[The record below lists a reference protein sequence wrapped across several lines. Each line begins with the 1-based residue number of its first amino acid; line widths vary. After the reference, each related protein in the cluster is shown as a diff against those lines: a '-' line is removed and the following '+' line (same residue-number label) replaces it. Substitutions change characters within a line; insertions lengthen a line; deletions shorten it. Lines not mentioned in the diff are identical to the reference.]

1 MTSKKKIPCR
11 GDVYLVNFD
20 PTLGS
25 EIKKTRPAVIIQ
37 NDLGNRFNSITIVAP
52 ITSAKRKAYR
62 VYVQITAPEG
72 GLKKDSTVLLDQIR
86 ATDKQRLNKCL
97 GHLSDETMAR
107 IDKALM
113 ISLGLE
119 QYIL

>member
-97 GHLSDETMAR
+97 GRLSDETMAR

-119 QYIL
+119 QYVL